1 MDKKTWSVIG
11 IIVAVFL
18 AVGGIWALQRN
29 QNNATEASYD
39 REPIVALTN
48 GLDMSGYDFTKV
60 IPASDQSGNM
70 PENMVGS
77 PDAKVFIY
85 EYADYQC
92 EHCAAMNP
100 YVNKLVED
108 YDGKVAVVYRNYVL
122 PYHSNGVAAASAA
135 NAAAKQGLWKEYK
148 NLLFT
153 NQNDWYFSTT
163 AKAVEQF
170 EEYFKQVAGD
180 KGDLEKFKADMQSEE
195 VKQKIAFDLAVGEA
209 VDIAGTP
216 SFYFDGEHVDQS
228 GLTYSAFLE
237 KLHGLIDAKLAEEK

>member
-1 MDKKTWSVIG
+1 MDKKTWSIIG

-18 AVGGIWALQRN
+18 VVGGIWALQRN
-29 QNNATEASYD
+29 QSKTVEASYD
-39 REPIVALTN
+39 REPIAEIASS
-48 GLDMSGYDFTKV
+48 LDMSGYDLTKV
-60 IPASDQSGNM
+60 IPASDKSGNL

-77 PDAKVFIY
+77 NDAEVYIF

-108 YDGKVAVVYRNYVL
+108 YGGKVAVVYRNYVL
-122 PYHSNGVAAASAA
+122 PYHSNGVAAAAAA
-135 NAAAKQGLWKEYK
+135 NAAAKQGFWKDYK
-148 NLLFT
+148 NLLFS
-153 NQNDWYFSTT
+153 NQNDWYYSAN

-170 EEYFKQVAGD
+170 EEYFEQVAGD

-195 VKQKIAFDLAVGEA
+195 VKQKIGFDLAVGEA

-228 GLTYSAFLE
+228 GLTYSAFLD
-237 KLHGLIDAKLAEEK
+237 KLHELIDAKLAK